1 MGRHVLRTVGLLT
14 AVGWL
19 TGCQM
24 TPSPGLVSC
33 PLPAV
38 EQTTR
43 LLEIA
48 PLGTA
53 REEVMKRLKDA
64 GVRGNY
70 GQNESIFYCDV
81 WERSET
87 ERWHINVVLMF
98 DDDGKLYRTRPE
110 LSESGMVDPAPVQVL
125 DPIFDQVQPASSN
138 R

>member
-1 MGRHVLRTVGLLT
+1 MCRHSLQSVCLLT
-14 AVGWL
+14 AVVWL
-19 TGCQM
+19 AGCQM

-48 PLGTA
+48 PLGTP
-53 REEVMKRLKDA
+53 RDEVMKRLKDA

-98 DDDGKLYRTRPE
+98 DNEGKLYRTRPE
-110 LSESGMVDPAPVQVL
+110 LSDTGMVDPAPVQVI
-125 DPIFDQVQPASSN
+125 DPIFDQIQQAPTT

>member
-1 MGRHVLRTVGLLT
+1 MCRLSLRSVCLLT
-14 AVGWL
+14 TVVWL
-19 TGCQM
+19 AGCQM
-24 TPSPGLVSC
+24 TPSPGLISC

-48 PLGTA
+48 PMGTA
-53 REEVMKRLKDA
+53 RDEVMKRLKDA

-98 DDDGKLYRTRPE
+98 DNEGKLYRTRPE
-110 LSESGMVDPAPVQVL
+110 LPGTRSADADVHEAS
-125 DPIFDQVQPASSN
+125 DPIFGPLQ
-138 R
+138 